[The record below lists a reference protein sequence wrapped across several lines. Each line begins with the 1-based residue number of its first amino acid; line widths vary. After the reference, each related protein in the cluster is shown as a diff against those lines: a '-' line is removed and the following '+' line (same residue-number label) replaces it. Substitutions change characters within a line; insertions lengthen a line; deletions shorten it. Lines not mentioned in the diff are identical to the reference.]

1 MGLLSRVILI
11 TGVNGWLGKSFVNIT
26 GNDEINY
33 DLFGLSSQNQ
43 PKVVFTKSN
52 SDATIPIK
60 NFWNFSESIGEVEG
74 LVHLAFLTRDKL
86 MSMSSSEYLDKNQQI
101 TKRACSLILDYKPKW
116 VITVSSGAT
125 QNSDAA
131 NYYGQ
136 LKREEEIAL
145 KNTCRSIGSTL
156 VIGRLWGASGTSMPI
171 NRNYAISDFICQA
184 LETGAIKV
192 NSDSEVWRR
201 YVDAE
206 QFMSLLYKKAL
217 LGESVTINSGGPK
230 IEVGEL
236 AKKILLSLGIK
247 KQIIRNLE
255 SKSQKIDDY
264 FFPGDE
270 YELALNR
277 YGIIAKSID
286 EQISDT
292 IIGHKLQIQAKEG

>member
-1 MGLLSRVILI
+1 MGLLSKVILI
-11 TGVNGWLGKSFVNIT
+11 TGVTGWLGKSFVNIT

-43 PKVVFTKSN
+43 PQVIFTKSK
-52 SDATIPIK
+52 SDAKIPIK

-74 LVHLAFLTRDKL
+74 MVHLAFLTRDKL

-101 TKRACSLILDYKPKW
+101 TERACSLILDYKPKW
-116 VITVSSGAT
+116 VLTVSSGAT
-125 QNSDAA
+125 QNSDAT

-145 KNTCRSIGSTL
+145 KKTCRLTGSTL

-184 LETGAIKV
+184 LETGEIKV

-206 QFMSLLYKKAL
+206 QFMSLLYKKAFH
-217 LGESVTINSGGPK
+217 GESVIINSGGPK
-230 IEVGEL
+230 IEIGEL
-236 AKKILLSLGIK
+236 AKKISLSLGLK
-247 KQIIRNLE
+247 KQIVRNLE
-255 SKSQKIDDY
+255 SKSKKIDDY

-277 YGIIAKSID
+277 HGIIAKSID

-292 IIGHKLQIQAKEG
+292 IIGHKFQIQAKEG

>member
-1 MGLLSRVILI
+1 VGLLSRVILI
-11 TGVNGWLGKSFVNIT
+11 TGVTDLLRKSFVNIS

-43 PKVVFTKSN
+43 PKVVFAKSN

-101 TKRACSLILDYKPKW
+101 TERACSLILDYKPKW

-277 YGIIAKSID
+277 NGIIAKSID

-292 IIGHKLQIQAKEG
+292 IVGHKLQIQAKEG